1 MEKREQVYAE
11 LSAKYRAKWLLDA
24 IRVTPEQHNA
34 AIQAVKAELEA
45 EKLEKAYY
53 PEGLE

>member
-1 MEKREQVYAE
+1 MKTREQVYAE
-11 LSAKYRAKWLLDA
+11 LSAKYRAKWLQEA
-24 IRVTPEQHNA
+24 EQ
-34 AIQAVKAELEA
+34 AELEAKIEA